1 MKKNGWIKEQKKA
14 RVTEHSAHASPS
26 KSLTSR
32 KFRVSL
38 VFIPQAFSVGRS
50 SVSVMLIV
58 PDPNQEWRRLLI
70 SALVRARSLSS
81 PPGSQEGK
89 ALSSQ
94 LPQDQEVPKIKLNMN
109 IQGHFK
115 WRYVSFFFFYFL
127 SSTLSI
133 EKSPWWMILLGQ
145 FLISP
150 PAREACSVSQPLAC
164 AAALGPEPRSAPS
177 RRRPERA
184 GGQLLPSVLLT
195 RLPLGIFTPLKVEL
209 SSPSTFPGEA
219 GKCWSACFPHPFA
232 QSTPHFPGFHLT
244 ADVQRARLSPS

>member
-26 KSLTSR
+26 KSLTRR

-115 WRYVSFFFFYFL
+115 WRYVSFFFF
-127 SSTLSI
+127 
-133 EKSPWWMILLGQ
+133 
-145 FLISP
+145 
-150 PAREACSVSQPLAC
+150 
-164 AAALGPEPRSAPS
+164 
-177 RRRPERA
+177 
-184 GGQLLPSVLLT
+184 LLPQQYLKYWKE
-195 RLPLGIFTPLKVEL
+195 PLMNDPSGAVFNFPTSSGSMFRFPAPCLRRCPRPRTAVSSFTE
-209 SSPSTFPGEA
+209 EA
-219 GKCWSACFPHPFA
+219 GESGRPAPAISAVNQA
-232 QSTPHFPGFHLT
+232 SSRDIYTT
-244 ADVQRARLSPS
+244 